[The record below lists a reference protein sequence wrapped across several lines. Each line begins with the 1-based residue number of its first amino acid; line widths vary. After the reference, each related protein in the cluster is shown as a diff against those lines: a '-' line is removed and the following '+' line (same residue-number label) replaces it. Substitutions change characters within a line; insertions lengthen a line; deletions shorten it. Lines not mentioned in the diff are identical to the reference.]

1 MAAAVESEISG
12 MDELLKNL
20 KELPEKV
27 QKRVLVGAVRAA
39 AKPIVKEARSLAP
52 AKSGALKA
60 SIGVTKF
67 ETLNKS
73 LVWFQVSPRQHGNF
87 TKRFTT
93 ASGQKW
99 SIKGISDPWYAHFTE
114 YGTYSNLDHPLKNK
128 LSAKRKKKRDAIVA
142 KGGGIKPHPF
152 MRPAF
157 EKEGDKAIVALKEY
171 MEKRLDKELAK

>member
-1 MAAAVESEISG
+1 MEESKILG

-20 KELPEKV
+20 KTLPEKV

-39 AKPIVKEARSLAP
+39 AKPIVKEARALAP
-52 AKSGALKA
+52 TKSGALKA

-67 ETLNKS
+67 KTRKKS
-73 LVWFQVSPRQHGNF
+73 LIWFQVSPRQHGNF

-99 SIKGISDPWYAHFTE
+99 SIKDISDPWYAHFVE
-114 YGTYSNLDHPLKNK
+114 FGTYAKLDHPLINK
-128 LSAKRKKKRDAIVA
+128 LSSKRRKRRDAIVV
-142 KGGGIKPHPF
+142 KGGGITPHPF

-171 MEKRLDKELAK
+171 MKKRIDKELAK